1 MKRVRIKDYKEFFKD
16 IKKNKSLKEFSKKS
30 NISYSCLKRWSR
42 GENLI
47 PEKIFL
53 RLLGQSKMVT
63 AKQIAIK
70 IRSLNRQV
78 RRLEKQRKK
87 VVARVRGRVSRRRR

>member
-1 MKRVRIKDYKEFFKD
+1 
-16 IKKNKSLKEFSKKS
+16 
-30 NISYSCLKRWSR
+30 
-42 GENLI
+42 
-47 PEKIFL
+47 
-53 RLLGQSKMVT
+53 MVT